1 MERSLPWSPRAIR
14 VGVITCAWTFI
25 ATVTYVDTY
34 LAIGDLRSMG
44 KLVGNYPF
52 LPDFIGTAVTGI
64 IAGLL
69 GGYLLVYRL
78 NSGRRH
84 RTFMSDI
91 VRAGWTFLLIYVG
104 ATAGLVFVMAFGLNI
119 MDGHLGPSLAAGWQ
133 NVVVNLVAPTFLT
146 NMLMWGLVIVAT
158 QFMLQVTDKFGPG
171 VLWKLVTGRYYHPRD
186 EERVFMFLDLKSST
200 AIAEELGHRRFFEF
214 LREVYQDITGPV
226 ADHGGEIYQY
236 VGDEVVVV
244 WTPQQGS
251 SDANAVRCF
260 FAIEQAL
267 DARRGDYLQRF
278 DVAPTFKAGIHVGT
292 ATVGEI
298 GVIKKDIVYSGD
310 VLNATA
316 RIQGECNR
324 YRVSLLASEDLLGMV
339 AASEAFHSVSIGEL
353 VLRGRSEP
361 LSLSVVLPA

>member
-1 MERSLPWSPRAIR
+1 
-14 VGVITCAWTFI
+14 
-25 ATVTYVDTY
+25 
-34 LAIGDLRSMG
+34 
-44 KLVGNYPF
+44 
-52 LPDFIGTAVTGI
+52 
-64 IAGLL
+64 
-69 GGYLLVYRL
+69 
-78 NSGRRH
+78 
-84 RTFMSDI
+84 
-91 VRAGWTFLLIYVG
+91 
-104 ATAGLVFVMAFGLNI
+104 
-119 MDGHLGPSLAAGWQ
+119 LAAGWQ

-236 VGDEVVVV
+236 VGDEVVLV
-244 WTPQQGS
+244 WTPQRGS
-251 SDANAVRCF
+251 IDANAVRCF

-267 DARRGDYLQRF
+267 DARRDDYLERF

-324 YRVSLLASEDLLGMV
+324 YRVSLLASKDLLGMV
-339 AASEAFHSVSIGEL
+339 AASEAFHAVSIGEL
-353 VLRGRSEP
+353 MLRGRSEP